1 MNTKKTLLLIGA
13 VLVLIGFLKP
23 DLSNILPN
31 PRPVTVDVMELAEPT
46 DAVLKKEADEVVVLL
61 QKLNAKSDIAKFRKL
76 RDLYLDLAR
85 LVELDGEDTVIKT
98 TDEIRQANSI
108 SGVML
113 RLDMKDKY
121 ADLKKELN
129 DVMVSGI
136 GDDSLN
142 VSSELRTK
150 GIDSFL
156 ALAWAINEGVK

>member
-1 MNTKKTLLLIGA
+1 MNTKKILLLVGA
-13 VLVLIGFLKP
+13 LLVLVGFFKP
-23 DLSNILPN
+23 DLSSILPN
-31 PRPVTVDVMELAEPT
+31 GNSVTVDVMELTEPT
-46 DAVLKKEADEVVVLL
+46 DPNIKKEADEVVVLL
-61 QKLNAKSDIAKFRKL
+61 KNLNAKSDIAKFRKL

-85 LVELDGEDTVIKT
+85 LVELDDEDSVIKT

-121 ADLKKELN
+121 KDLKKELN
-129 DVMVSGI
+129 DVIVSGI

-142 VSSELRTK
+142 VSSELRSK

>member
-1 MNTKKTLLLIGA
+1 MSTKKILLLIGA
-13 VLVLIGFLKP
+13 ALVLVGFLKP
-23 DLSNILPN
+23 DLSSILPN
-31 PRPVTVDVMELAEPT
+31 SRPVTVDVMELAEPT
-46 DAVLKKEADEVVVLL
+46 DTVLKKEADEVVALL
-61 QKLNAKSDIAKFRKL
+61 QKLNAKSDVVKFRKL

-85 LVELDGEDTVIKT
+85 LVELDGEDTVIKN
-98 TDEIRQANSI
+98 TDDIRQANSI

-121 ADLKKELN
+121 SDLKKELN

-142 VSSELRTK
+142 VSSELRSK

>member
-1 MNTKKTLLLIGA
+1 MSTKKILLLIGA
-13 VLVLIGFLKP
+13 ALVLVGFLKP
-23 DLSNILPN
+23 DLSSILPN
-31 PRPVTVDVMELAEPT
+31 SRPATVDVMELTEPT
-46 DAVLKKEADEVVVLL
+46 DTVLKKEADEVVALL
-61 QKLNAKSDIAKFRKL
+61 QKLNAKSDVAKFRKL

-85 LVELDGEDTVIKT
+85 LVELDGEDTVIKN
-98 TDEIRQANSI
+98 TDDIRQANSI

-150 GIDSFL
+150 GVDSFL

>member
-1 MNTKKTLLLIGA
+1 MSIKNIVLLVGA
-13 VLVLIGFLKP
+13 VLVLVGFLKP

-31 PRPVTVDVMELAEPT
+31 SGPATVDVMSLTEPT
-46 DAVLKKEADEVVVLL
+46 NSSLKKEADEIVVLL
-61 QKLNAKSDIAKFRKL
+61 KTINAKSDIVKFRKL

-121 ADLKKELN
+121 KDLKKELN
-129 DVMVSGI
+129 DIILKGI

-150 GIDSFL
+150 SIDSFL
-156 ALAWAINEGVK
+156 ALAWAINEGIK